1 MRNAW
6 TNHLYDCKVYVES
19 KFQRLKI
26 FCMRS
31 LQTCFN
37 IIGIWICIKLTPLL
51 MLVLL
56 IEKPKFP
63 DVGDTEATSFVLML
77 WLLVTS
83 SKTSKVSKN
92 RFKHN
97 NFIICLIYLFIL
109 RKYKCI
115 IKKKTIW
122 KWWNTFDTI
131 YTYINIWIN
140 AISKCHYYL

>member
-1 MRNAW
+1 MHGLIIYMIA
-6 TNHLYDCKVYVES
+6 KFVES

-31 LQTCFN
+31 LQTYILFN
-37 IIGIWICIKLTPLL
+37 IIGIRICIKLTPLL

-63 DVGDTEATSFVLML
+63 DVGDTEATSFVLMP

-83 SKTSKVSKN
+83 SKTSKISKN

-97 NFIICLIYLFIL
+97 NSIICLIYYYLYIYFFF

-115 IKKKTIW
+115 IKKTKQFESNEILLTL
-122 KWWNTFDTI
+122 
-131 YTYINIWIN
+131 
-140 AISKCHYYL
+140 YLH